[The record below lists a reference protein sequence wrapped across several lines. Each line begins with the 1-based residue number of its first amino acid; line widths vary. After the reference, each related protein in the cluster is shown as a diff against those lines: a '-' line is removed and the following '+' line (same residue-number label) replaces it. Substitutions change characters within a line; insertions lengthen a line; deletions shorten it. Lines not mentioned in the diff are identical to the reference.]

1 MNFALLSV
9 LLLRAVPP
17 CVLLKSLRARS
28 TIARMSFDTRE
39 TLLQR
44 LRQPD
49 DKVAWDEFHALY
61 HPLLHNFFLARGLSP
76 EDAGDVSQNVLGRI
90 SKAAPDFRYD
100 PSKGKFRS
108 WFFRIARNELNRFF
122 AKQARRKEFES
133 VQETPGDAGH
143 DAELESIWNC
153 EYRQQVFDW
162 ACQQVKPHFSANAW
176 QAFWRTT
183 VDEIPPGE
191 VADELEVKIGTVYIS
206 KSRVIARLR
215 ERIASIS
222 GEQEIDIDE

>member
-1 MNFALLSV
+1 
-9 LLLRAVPP
+9 
-17 CVLLKSLRARS
+17 
-28 TIARMSFDTRE
+28 MSFDTRE
-39 TLLQR
+39 PLLQR

-61 HPLLHNFFLARGLSP
+61 HPLLHNFFLARGLNP

-108 WFFRIARNELNRFF
+108 WFFRIARNEFNRFF
-122 AKQARRKEFES
+122 AKQARRREFET
-133 VQETPGDAGH
+133 VQETPRDAGQ
-143 DAELESIWNC
+143 DAELESVWNC

-162 ACQQVKPHFSANAW
+162 ACQQVKPHFSNNAW

-183 VDEIPPGE
+183 VDEIPSQQ
-191 VADELEVKIGTVYIS
+191 VADELDVKIGTVYIS
-206 KSRVIARLR
+206 KSRVISRLR

-222 GEQEIDIDE
+222 GEQEIVVDE